1 MTEEIHD
8 IKGNFLVESVSVLK
22 ESPKKIIIRGI
33 VMQKDNISRNK
44 VLYDWETVVAH
55 AKELIGRPLLYNH
68 LNDGDKPPVGKVT
81 NSWIEGNKWLYE
93 ADVNPKSE
101 YADSILR
108 GDLAN
113 VSIQLI
119 AAKARPEKQG
129 EIEYTRAFVG
139 DLLELSVVPTPGFI
153 DANIEIALAEA
164 FKTHKEDQTTSN
176 NPSQT
181 MMPKKKIHF
190 KEESDDMKNYH
201 YGLIVEAREHKDLS
215 PAQVMTIVE
224 DHLEEDPT
232 YYDNQKQAEFYIVT
246 LGVQKIQE
254 LLERYQ

>member
-1 MTEEIHD
+1 MKD
-8 IKGNFLVESVSVLK
+8 QVNNIKGNLLVESVNVVK
-22 ESPKKIIIRGI
+22 ESPKKILIRGI

-55 AKELIGRPLLYNH
+55 HKELVGRPLLYNH
-68 LNDGDKPPVGKVT
+68 LNDSDKPPVGKVT
-81 NSWIEGNKWLYE
+81 NSWIEGNKWMYE
-93 ADVNPKSE
+93 ADVNPRSE

-153 DANIEIALAEA
+153 DASIEIALAEA
-164 FKTHKEDQTTSN
+164 FKEDMSTSN

-181 MMPKKKIHF
+181 AMPKKIKF
-190 KEESDDMKNYH
+190 KEMSDEMKNFH
-201 YGLIVEAREHKDLS
+201 YGLVIEGREH
-215 PAQVMTIVE
+215 PEFTPEQVMEIVS
-224 DHLEEDPT
+224 DHLEEDPK
-232 YYDNQKQAEFYIVT
+232 YYDDEMKAEFYVVT
-246 LGVQKIQE
+246 LGVQRVSE
-254 LLERYQ
+254 LMERIK